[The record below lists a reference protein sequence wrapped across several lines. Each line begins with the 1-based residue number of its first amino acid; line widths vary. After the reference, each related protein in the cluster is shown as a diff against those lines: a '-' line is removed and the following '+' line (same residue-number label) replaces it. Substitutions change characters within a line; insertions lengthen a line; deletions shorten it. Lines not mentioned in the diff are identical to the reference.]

1 MAKINVSEVSF
12 CKTKDKFKLDDSLCC
27 NFTTLEVQCF
37 FWVYALVRFR
47 SKKTKQKKTL
57 RWGLENIMFRLK
69 IPVSVA
75 TNRPEKCPEVS
86 LKNTQS
92 CNHKHS
98 CRRHSFMLNI
108 NGFFCHH
115 RRRWKM
121 SWGRPKIF
129 GDVTLANAETA
140 WLLVKTLVSHLQIP

>member
-1 MAKINVSEVSF
+1 MSARWVSAKPKISSNLTILYVATSRLWRFSFFSE
-12 CKTKDKFKLDDSLCC
+12 CMLWLG
-27 NFTTLEVQCF
+27 LG
-37 FWVYALVRFR
+37 A
-47 SKKTKQKKTL
+47 KKQNKKKTL
-57 RWGLENIMFRLK
+57 RWGLENMMFRLK